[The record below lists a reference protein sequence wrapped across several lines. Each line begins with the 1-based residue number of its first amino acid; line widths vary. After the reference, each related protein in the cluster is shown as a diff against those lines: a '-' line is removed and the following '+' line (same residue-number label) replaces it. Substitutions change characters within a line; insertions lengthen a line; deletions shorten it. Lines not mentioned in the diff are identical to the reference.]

1 MNINATLFGQM
12 ITFSLFVW
20 FTMRFIWPL
29 LIKQLNE
36 RKKRI
41 ADGLAAGEQGNR
53 ILLEAEEKARAK
65 IQAAKEHCYKLLEEA
80 DLEANQILAK
90 ARQLSI
96 KERDDII
103 AAGRAEITRAVKQAR
118 TDLQTQVAAIAIL
131 GAEKI
136 LERSINPD
144 DHREML
150 NNLAKKLA

>member
-12 ITFSLFVW
+12 ITFSLFIW

-36 RKKRI
+36 RRKRI

-53 ILLEAEEKARAK
+53 ILQEAEEKAKAK

-80 DLEANQILAK
+80 DMEANQILAK
-90 ARQLSI
+90 ARQQSI
-96 KERDDII
+96 KERDEILV
-103 AAGRAEITRAVKQAR
+103 AGRAEIARALKQAK
-118 TDLQTQVAAIAIL
+118 TDLQAQIASIAIL